1 MAMHA
6 AMLQRGYLAGVDL
19 GEIDP
24 GMDGIVLFAVTE
36 KRTKAEMDAFAGEV
50 ASL

>member
-1 MAMHA
+1 
-6 AMLQRGYLAGVDL
+6 MLKRGYLAGVDL
-19 GEIDP
+19 GAIDP

-36 KRTKAEMDAFAGEV
+36 KRTKAEMDELAEEV